1 VNLVPGMTYI
11 PGNTPALGKRLLEAC
26 ANLGID
32 YRVVRTQDSGF
43 LVPDVVAD
51 EAERLG
57 LPGWAEKEAVF

>member
-1 VNLVPGMTYI
+1 MNLTPGMTYI

-26 ANLGID
+26 ANLRLD
-32 YRVVRTQDSGF
+32 HRVVRTQDSGF
-43 LVPDVVAD
+43 IVPDAVAD